1 MLRFIQLYLLLNL
14 HLAVAV
20 ICDWVLATLP
30 VVFLW
35 NVQMGVKTK
44 AGICVLMSMGYL

>member
-1 MLRFIQLYLLLNL
+1 MLRSTSFYLLLTFT
-14 HLAVAV
+14 LAVAV

-30 VVFLW
+30 IVFMW
-35 NVQMGVKTK
+35 NVQMSVRTK